1 MNNYFKKICA
11 GQLVL
16 TMALSNVVMP
26 TMAATPENPNFALNA
41 SADGTNTEGYGNT
54 YDKAIDGDYSTRLA
68 SLQNTKPT
76 LVLDLGQ
83 EKEISFMRL
92 FLEQRKDGFV
102 NNVKRYKVI
111 FATDENFTEG
121 KASVER
127 TLDSNTCRD
136 DVLLSKTIVARY
148 VKLEVLETHGDSSW
162 DNAAICEFELY
173 EKPFNLSLGATAT
186 GQNTEGYGNTYDKA
200 IDGDYTT
207 KLSSSRNTKPILDID
222 LGEQKDIKYIR
233 MFAEDRKDAPKNNI
247 QEFKITV
254 SQDEIFDE
262 NDPSITKTMDNETI
276 LSTHLFDETVSGRYV
291 RVEVTKTHNSQVWD
305 NGAISE
311 FELYDYPFSEV
322 TPETGITIDDVR
334 PSYDLEA
341 NKIVVPKVAGYTIEN
356 NGADFEQIVDKDFNV
371 YRPLLDKEVKISLKI
386 KNNITGE
393 EKITS
398 DYSVIIP
405 GVYESNNGN
414 EKPIVSPELAE
425 WYSDSSENF
434 VVTQSSRI
442 VIDPVYKSELE
453 YMAKEFQNDY
463 KDITGREIDIT
474 YSDSASAGDFYFTLN
489 SEDDFMGDE
498 GYFIDIKDQ
507 VKVSATNKLG
517 AYWSTRTILQ
527 ILTQNENKN
536 ILPYGKTRDYPKYK
550 VRGFVLDVARKP
562 FSMDVLK
569 DIAKNMAWHKMNDF
583 QVHLSD
589 NYIWLEDY
597 GVHETENEA
606 FKAYDAF
613 RLESNVKNAEGES
626 ATAKD
631 YAYSKAEFKQFIE
644 DSRKFGVNIVP
655 EIDIPAHANSFT
667 KVFPEIMVKNQTS
680 STAARRPL
688 VDHIDISKPEAIEKV
703 KEIFDEYTTGED
715 ATFDSQTT
723 VHIGADE
730 FLADYTAYRN
740 FINDF
745 VPHVKQ
751 TNPVRMWGGLTW
763 IKDNPET
770 QINKEAIENVEMN
783 LWSRDWA
790 DGIEMYDMGYKVINT
805 IDTYMYMVPNGSGG
819 QGSYNDYLNTNNLF
833 NNFEPNIVSTK
844 SGWKSIPSGDDQT
857 LGAAFAIWN
866 DNIDKRASGLSEAD
880 MYKRF
885 QDALPVIAEKTW
897 ANGKEKESLANVKAA
912 SDQVGLAPNSN
923 PLFEETEV
931 DGVYANYTFE
941 ENNELNDVSKNDR
954 DLSDATNVV
963 YSKGK
968 KSNAVKLEGGESYI
982 ETPLNKL
989 GDGNELSFDLKLEE
1003 AQSGQILFESDS
1015 AYGSHDIRITEN
1027 GKLGFTRELYN
1038 YEFNYELPLNKWT
1051 NITIRTSNLKTA
1063 LYVDGEFVAYA
1074 TGQFVHNDMVKKSGI
1089 TNSTFALS
1097 IDRIGSKTNAIKGK
1111 IDNVKIARSDE
1122 EKGKIDNNIIS
1133 ASASTE
1139 NTADGEVIANTL
1151 DNNPNTIW
1159 HSNWHDSSVTLP
1171 VEVTFTFDTPTEI
1184 AKLNYLPRQN
1194 GTNGN
1199 ITKFDLYVTD
1209 ENNIESKIV
1218 ENYTWSG
1225 DNALK
1230 TVKFDSKTAKSVRM
1244 VITGSHG
1251 DTINKFASA
1260 AEFSFFAPV
1269 DEDNNEI
1276 DKTIL
1281 MNMVTTV
1288 NQLDENDYT
1297 TSSFDQKVIDDL
1309 LLKADEVINNKDAGE
1324 DDLFEIC
1331 NRIQEF
1337 LDSLVE
1343 RGNVDALDA
1352 LVKDYSSLVENEYTV
1367 DSWSAY
1373 KQVLN
1378 NAIAIIADNSN
1389 SSQADIDKV
1398 KDQLINAR
1406 EQLVRKEETT
1416 TNKTALSI
1424 AIDMAKDV
1432 TQEQLGKL
1440 VPAVADEFKAA
1451 LENAETIYA
1460 KDNASQE
1467 EVNNAFDRLAKVMQ
1481 MLEFYKGDKIALQEM
1496 MDKIANL
1503 TASDYTESTWSALQ
1517 LVLTEVNKVLADEN
1531 AMQPEVD
1538 DVYTELVKAFVNLR
1552 LKPNKNLLEDLIN
1565 KANGYNKVNY
1575 TAASWAL
1582 FEGELDNANKVLNDP
1597 EATEAQINDATNG
1610 LTKAMAGLVA
1620 NPSNPPVDNNTNNP
1634 GTTVKPGDTTVNATK
1649 TGDTTNMMYPLAG
1662 LALASLVIYGNKK
1675 RKEI

>member
-26 TMAATPENPNFALNA
+26 VIATTPENPNFALNA
-41 SADGTNTEGYGNT
+41 SVDGTNTEGQGNT
-54 YDKAIDGDYSTRLA
+54 YDKAVDGDYSTRL
-68 SLQNTKPT
+68 SSSRNTKPT
-76 LVLDLGQ
+76 LVLDLGE
-83 EKEISFMRL
+83 EKAISFMRL
-92 FLEQRKDGFV
+92 FLEERKDGLL

-127 TLDSNTCRD
+127 TLDSSTCRD

-148 VKLEVLETHGDSSW
+148 VKLEVLETHNDSVW
-162 DNAAICEFELY
+162 DNAGICEFELY

-207 KLSSSRNTKPILDID
+207 KLASSRNTKPILDID
-222 LGEQKDIKYIR
+222 LGEEKDIKYIR
-233 MFAEDRKDAPKNNI
+233 MFAEDRRDAPKNNI
-247 QEFKITV
+247 QEYKVTV
-254 SQDEIFDE
+254 SKDEVFDE
-262 NDPSITKTMDNETI
+262 NDPSITETMDNETI
-276 LSTHLFDETVSGRYV
+276 LSTHLFDESVSGRYV
-291 RVEVTKTHNSQVWD
+291 RVEVTKTHKSSVWD
-305 NGAISE
+305 NGGIAE
-311 FELYDYPFSEV
+311 FELYDHPFSEV
-322 TPETGITIDDVR
+322 TPETGVTIDDVR
-334 PSYDLEA
+334 PSYDAEM
-341 NKIVVPKVAGYTIEN
+341 NKVVVPKVAGYTIEN

-371 YRPLLDKEVKISLKI
+371 FRPLLDKEVKISLKI

-405 GVYESNNGN
+405 GIYESNVGN
-414 EKPIVSPELAE
+414 EKPVVSPELAE
-425 WYSDSSENF
+425 WYSDSNESF
-434 VVTQSSRI
+434 VATQSSRI
-442 VIDPVYKSELE
+442 VIDPVFKSELE

-463 KDITGREIDIT
+463 KDITGREINIV
-474 YSDSASAGDFYFTLN
+474 YNDSANPGDFYFTLN
-489 SEDDFMGDE
+489 STDSFMGDE
-498 GYFIDIKDQ
+498 GYFINIDDQ
-507 VKVSATNKLG
+507 VNVSATNKLG

-527 ILTQNENKN
+527 ILTQSNDKN
-536 ILPYGKTRDYPKYK
+536 VLPYGKTRDYPKYK

-562 FSMDVLK
+562 FSMDILK

-597 GVHETENEA
+597 GVHDTENEG

-667 KVFPEIMVKNQTS
+667 KVFPEIMVKDQTS

-688 VDHIDISKPEAIEKV
+688 IDHIDISKPEAIAKV
-703 KEIFDEYTTGED
+703 KEIFDEYTNGEN

-730 FLADYTAYRN
+730 FLANYTAYRN

-770 QINKEAIENVEMN
+770 QINKDAIENVELN

-805 IDTYMYMVPNGSGG
+805 IDTYMYMVPNGSGN

-833 NNFEPNIVSTK
+833 NNFEPNVVSTK
-844 SGWKSIPSGDDQT
+844 SGWKNIPAGDDQT

-897 ANGKEKESLANVKAA
+897 ANGKEKGSLANVKAA
-912 SDQVGLAPNSN
+912 SNQVGLAPNSN
-923 PLFEETEV
+923 PLFEETNV

-941 ENNELNDVSKNDR
+941 ENDELNDTSANDR
-954 DLSDATNVV
+954 NLSDATNVT
-963 YSKGK
+963 YTKGK
-968 KSNAVKLEGGESYI
+968 TSNAIKLEGGISYV
-982 ETPLNKL
+982 ETPLDKL

-1003 AQSGQILFESDS
+1003 IKPGQILFETDS

-1051 NITIRTSNLKTA
+1051 NLTIKTSDLKTA
-1063 LYVDGEFVAYA
+1063 LYVNGEFVGNA
-1074 TGQFVHNDMVKKSGI
+1074 TGQFVHNDMVKKTGI
-1089 TNSTFALS
+1089 TNSSFALS
-1097 IDRIGSKTNAIKGK
+1097 LDRIGSKTNAVKGK
-1111 IDNVKIARSDE
+1111 IDNIKIARSNE
-1122 EKGKIDNNIIS
+1122 EKGKIDNSIIS

-1139 NTADGEVIANTL
+1139 NTTNGEVIANTL

-1159 HSNWHDSSVTLP
+1159 HSDWHDSSITLP
-1171 VEVTFTFDTPTEI
+1171 IEVVFTFDTPTEV
-1184 AKLNYLPRQN
+1184 ARLDYLPRQN
-1194 GTNGN
+1194 GINGN
-1199 ITKFDLYVTD
+1199 ITKFDLYITD
-1209 ENNIESKIV
+1209 ENNIESKIF
-1218 ENYTWSG
+1218 ENYTWNG
-1225 DNALK
+1225 DSSLK
-1230 TVKFDSKTAKSVRM
+1230 TVKFDSKTVKSVRM

-1251 DTINKFASA
+1251 DKVNKFASA

-1269 DEDNNEI
+1269 DEENNEV
-1276 DKTIL
+1276 DRTAL
-1281 MNMVTTV
+1281 MELITTV

-1297 TSSFDQKVIDDL
+1297 TSSFDQEVMDDL
-1309 LLKADEVINNKDAGE
+1309 LSKADEVINNEAAGE

-1331 NRIQEF
+1331 NQIQEF
-1337 LDSLVE
+1337 LNGLVE
-1343 RGNVDALDA
+1343 CGNVNELDA

-1367 DSWSAY
+1367 DSWNAY
-1373 KQVLN
+1373 KQVLD
-1378 NAIAIIADNSN
+1378 NAIAIIVDNSN
-1389 SSQADIDKV
+1389 SSQADVDRV
-1398 KDQLINAR
+1398 KDQLINTK
-1406 EQLVRKEETT
+1406 ENLVRKEETT
-1416 TNKTALSI
+1416 VNKTALSI
-1424 AIDMAKDV
+1424 TIEMAESASLENV
-1432 TQEQLGKL
+1432 
-1440 VPAVADEFKAA
+1440 VPAVVEEFNAA
-1451 LENAETIYA
+1451 LENAQTVYA
-1460 KDNASQE
+1460 NDNATQE
-1467 EVNNAFDRLAKVMQ
+1467 EVDNAFTRLANAMH
-1481 MLEFYKGDKIALQEM
+1481 MLEFFKGNKGLLQKQV
-1496 MDKIANL
+1496 DLINNL
-1503 TASDYTESTWSALQ
+1503 ESNKYIESTWNAMTP
-1517 LVLTEVNKVLADEN
+1517 VLEKAEGVLGNEN
-1531 AMQPEVD
+1531 AMQEEVD
-1538 DVYTELVKAFVNLR
+1538 EVYSELVRAFINLR
-1552 LKPNKNLLEDLIN
+1552 LKPNKDLLTGLIN
-1565 KANGYNKVNY
+1565 KVNGINRANY
-1575 TAASWAL
+1575 TLASLKAVDDVML
-1582 FEGELDNANKVLNDP
+1582 KASEVLNNP
-1597 EATEAQINDATNG
+1597 EATKEEVEAAVAA
-1610 LTKAMAGLVA
+1610 LTKALAGLEEK
-1620 NPSNPPVDNNTNNP
+1620 PVETI
-1634 GTTVKPGDTTVNATK
+1634 KSGDTTVSVK
-1649 TGDTTNMMYPLAG
+1649 TGDDSAIGATAG
-1662 LALASLVIYGNKK
+1662 LTVLGLIGLLFNRKK
-1675 RKEI
+1675 TRKE

>member
-16 TMALSNVVMP
+16 TMALSNIVIPVM
-26 TMAATPENPNFALNA
+26 ATAPENPNLALNA

-54 YDKAIDGDYSTRLA
+54 YDKAVDGDYTTRLA

-76 LVLDLGQ
+76 LVLDLGE
-83 EKEISFMRL
+83 EKAISFLRL
-92 FLEQRKDGFV
+92 FLEQRKNGVV
-102 NNVKRYKVI
+102 NNVKRYSVI

-121 KASVER
+121 KASIER

-162 DNAAICEFELY
+162 DNAAVCEFELY

-207 KLSSSRNTKPILDID
+207 KLSSNRNTKPILDID

-247 QEFKITV
+247 QEYKVIV
-254 SQDEIFDE
+254 SQDEVFDE
-262 NDPSITKTMDNETI
+262 SDPSITETMDNETV

-311 FELYDYPFSEV
+311 FEIYDHPFSEV

-334 PSYDLEA
+334 PIYDA
-341 NKIVVPKVAGYTIEN
+341 QTNKVVVPNVAGYTIEN
-356 NGADFEQIVDKDFNV
+356 NGADFEQIVDKGFNV
-371 YRPLLDKEVKISLKI
+371 YKPLLDKEVKISLKI

-405 GVYESNNGN
+405 GIYEANNGN
-414 EKPIVSPELAE
+414 EKPVVSPELAE
-425 WYSDSSENF
+425 WYSDSNENF
-434 VVTQSSRI
+434 VTNQSSRI
-442 VIDPVYKSELE
+442 VIDPAYKSELE

-463 KDITGREIDIT
+463 KDITGREIDIA
-474 YSDSASAGDFYFTLN
+474 YSDSANAGDFYFTLN
-489 SEDDFMGDE
+489 SEDSFMGDE
-498 GYFIDIKDQ
+498 GYFIDIKDR
-507 VKVSATNKLG
+507 VNVSATNKLG

-527 ILTQNENKN
+527 ILTQSEDKN
-536 ILPYGKTRDYPKYK
+536 TLPYGQTRDYPKYK

-667 KVFPEIMVKNQTS
+667 KVFPEIMVKNKTS
-680 STAARRPL
+680 PLASTRPL
-688 VDHIDISKPEAIEKV
+688 VDHIDISKPEAVSKV

-745 VPHVKQ
+745 VPHVKE

-805 IDTYMYMVPNGSGG
+805 IDTYMYMVPNGSGS

-833 NNFEPNIVSTK
+833 NNFEPNVVSTK

-866 DNIDKRASGLSEAD
+866 DNIDKRASGLSEVD

-897 ANGKEKESLANVKAA
+897 SNGKEKESLANVKAA

-931 DGVYANYTFE
+931 DGVFANYTFE
-941 ENNELNDVSKNDR
+941 ENNELNDVSANDR
-954 DLSDATNVV
+954 DLSEATNVA

-968 KSNAVKLEGGESYI
+968 TSNAVELEGGKSYI
-982 ETPLNKL
+982 ETPLDKL

-1003 AQSGQILFESDS
+1003 VKPGQILFESDS
-1015 AYGSHDIRITEN
+1015 PYGSHDIRITEN

-1038 YEFNYELPLNKWT
+1038 YEFNYELSINKWT
-1051 NITIRTSNLKTA
+1051 NLTIKTSNLKTA
-1063 LYVDGEFVAYA
+1063 LYVNDKFVAYA
-1074 TGQFVHNDMVKKSGI
+1074 IGKFVHNDMVKKSGI

-1111 IDNVKIARSDE
+1111 IDNVKIAHSNE
-1122 EKGKIDNNIIS
+1122 EKGKIDNSIIS

-1139 NTADGEVIANTL
+1139 NIADGEVIANTL
-1151 DNNPNTIW
+1151 DNNSNTIW

-1171 VEVTFTFDTPTEI
+1171 IEVTFTFDTPTEI
-1184 AKLNYLPRQN
+1184 ARLNYLPRQN
-1194 GTNGN
+1194 GINGN
-1199 ITKFDLYVTD
+1199 ITKFDLYITD
-1209 ENNIESKIV
+1209 GNGIESKII

-1225 DNALK
+1225 DNSLK
-1230 TVKFDSKTAKSVRM
+1230 TVKFDSNKAKSVRM

-1251 DTINKFASA
+1251 DTVNKFAAA

-1269 DEDNNEI
+1269 DEENNEI
-1276 DKTIL
+1276 DKTVLIDL
-1281 MNMVTTV
+1281 ITTV
-1288 NQLDENDYT
+1288 SQLDKNNYI
-1297 TSSFDQKVIDDL
+1297 TSSFDQSVIDDL
-1309 LLKADEVINNKDAGE
+1309 LLKADEVIDNKDAGE

-1331 NRIQEF
+1331 NRIQEL

-1343 RGNVDALDA
+1343 RGNIDSLDA
-1352 LVKDYSSLVENEYTV
+1352 LVKDYSNLLESDYTV
-1367 DSWSAY
+1367 DSWNVY
-1373 KQVLN
+1373 KQALD
-1378 NAIAIIADNSN
+1378 NAVAIVADNSD
-1389 SSQADIDKV
+1389 SSQGDVDKAR
-1398 KDQLINAR
+1398 DELINAKK
-1406 EQLVRKEETT
+1406 QLVRKEDIS
-1416 TNKTALSI
+1416 TNKVALSI
-1424 AIDMAKDV
+1424 AIDMAKVV
-1432 TQEQLGKL
+1432 TQEQLDKI
-1440 VPAVADEFKAA
+1440 VPAVADEFIAA

-1481 MLEFYKGDKIALQEM
+1481 MLEFYKGDKAALEKMMEQIAGL
-1496 MDKIANL
+1496 NVN
-1503 TASDYTESTWSALQ
+1503 DYTEATWNALQ
-1517 LVLTEVNKVLADEN
+1517 AVLPNVNEVLGNVN
-1531 AMQPEVD
+1531 AMQGEVD
-1538 DVYTELVKAFVNLR
+1538 EVYSELVKAFINLR
-1552 LKPNKNLLEDLIN
+1552 LKPNKDLLEDLIN
-1565 KANGYNKVNY
+1565 KAKGLNRASY
-1575 TAASWAL
+1575 TAASMNLVDA
-1582 FEGELDNANKVLNDP
+1582 ELSKANAVLNDP
-1597 EATEAQINDATNG
+1597 EATKIEVENAVKG
-1610 LTKAMAGLVA
+1610 LTRALAGLVE
-1620 NPSNPPVDNNTNNP
+1620 NKLVVDNNVETPN
-1634 GTTVKPGDTTVNATK
+1634 TVKPGDTTVNATK
-1649 TGDTTNMMYPLAG
+1649 TGDNSAIGATAG
-1662 LALASLVIYGNKK
+1662 LTALGLLGVLFNRKK
-1675 RKEI
+1675 TRKE